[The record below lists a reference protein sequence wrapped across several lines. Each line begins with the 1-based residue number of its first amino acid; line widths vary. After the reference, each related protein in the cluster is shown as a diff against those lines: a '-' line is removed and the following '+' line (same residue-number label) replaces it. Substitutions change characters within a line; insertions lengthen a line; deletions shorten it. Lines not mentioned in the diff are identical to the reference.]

1 MKKESEKNAQE
12 CNLTFEQAYSRLEE
26 IARMLEREAVGLKES
41 FELYEEGERLL
52 RLCNSMLDS
61 AEQKIRIIQ
70 ENPSGF
76 STQEEVIGKQA

>member
-1 MKKESEKNAQE
+1 
-12 CNLTFEQAYSRLEE
+12 
-26 IARMLEREAVGLKES
+26 MLEREAVGLKES